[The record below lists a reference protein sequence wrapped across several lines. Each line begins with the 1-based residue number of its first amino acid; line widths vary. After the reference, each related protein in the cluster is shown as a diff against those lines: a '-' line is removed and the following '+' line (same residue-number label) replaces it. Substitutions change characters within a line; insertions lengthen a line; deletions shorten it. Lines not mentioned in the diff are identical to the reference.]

1 MLRDRENLAE
11 KEARIGLL
19 MNNLDDKDSKLRQ
32 LLATIKDQ
40 QEQWERSIA
49 RLQHR
54 EDLVVLHNY
63 IINNIVIFIFV
74 LLPIVILSNELVL

>member
-1 MLRDRENLAE
+1 MVGHRENLDE